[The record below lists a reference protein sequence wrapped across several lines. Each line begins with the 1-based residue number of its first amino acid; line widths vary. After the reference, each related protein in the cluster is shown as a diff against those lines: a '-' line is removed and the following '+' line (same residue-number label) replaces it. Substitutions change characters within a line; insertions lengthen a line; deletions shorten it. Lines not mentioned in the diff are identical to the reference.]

1 MSTSLKISKGY
12 RDPLGIVNEYLFV
25 SSLFL
30 FYRKVD
36 PQTDD
41 IDYSS
46 EQFNPMRFLLEIHN
60 NTSLQALEKGLEYNS
75 MVRIICSS
83 MKGTVLDEESRLKKL
98 VKDYFGDFVTA
109 RKTIEELE
117 KTLSDPVYFETDGH
131 LVMENVL

>member
-1 MSTSLKISKGY
+1 MST
-12 RDPLGIVNEYLFV
+12 YLFLH
-25 SSLFL
+25 LFL

-75 MVRIICSS
+75 MVIIICSS

-117 KTLSDPVYFETDGH
+117 KTLSDPVYFETNGH
-131 LVMENVL
+131 LVLENVLWNDDLWV

>member
-1 MSTSLKISKGY
+1 MST
-12 RDPLGIVNEYLFV
+12 YLFLH
-25 SSLFL
+25 LFL

-117 KTLSDPVYFETDGH
+117 KTLSDPVYFETNGH